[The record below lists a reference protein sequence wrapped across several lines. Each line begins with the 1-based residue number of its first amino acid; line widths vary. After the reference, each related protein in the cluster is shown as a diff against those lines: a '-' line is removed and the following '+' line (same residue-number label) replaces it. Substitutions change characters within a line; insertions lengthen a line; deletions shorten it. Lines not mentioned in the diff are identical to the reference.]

1 MWQQFSYQDAHGSH
15 PYSVYTPER
24 FPFGSPVPLIVM
36 LHGCTQTA
44 LDFATG
50 TGINLLAEQSGFV
63 VLYPQQTRTANQNLC
78 WNWFLPANQQ
88 RDSGEPARI
97 VGIIEQM
104 QQNSTLWSIDSNRI
118 YVAGISAGAATAGI
132 LGATYPD
139 VFAAI
144 GVHSGLEYQAA
155 DSFGQSVTAVLIG
168 GPAPREQGSAAYAA
182 MGEHAR
188 VVPTIV
194 FHGTADHMVAPINGE
209 QVVQQWIQ
217 TNDLASNKTYRAD
230 YQRPSSMTTGQVSG
244 GYAYLTEVWNDLSG
258 EVVQSYWKIDGMGHA
273 WSGGNAD
280 ASYTDPRGPDATTV
294 LYHFFMDHPM
304 KCTESGQPIPQAQ
317 TWFHRILRILANIFN
332 PQEEK

>member
-1 MWQQFSYQDAHGSH
+1 MWQQFSYQNAHGSH
-15 PYSVYTPER
+15 PYSVYIPEH
-24 FPFGSPVPLIVM
+24 FSFGPPVPLIVM
-36 LHGCTQTA
+36 LHGCAQTV

-50 TGINLLAEQSGFV
+50 TGMNLLAEQYGFV
-63 VLYPQQTRTANQNLC
+63 VVYPQQTWVANQSLC

-88 RDSGEPARI
+88 RGSGEPASI

-104 QQNSTLWSIDSNRI
+104 QQNTTLWSIDSNRI
-118 YVAGISAGAATAGI
+118 YVAGISAGAAMAGI

-155 DSFGQSVTAVLIG
+155 NSVGQSVMVMGRG
-168 GPAPREQGSAAYAA
+168 GPMPREQGSAAYAA

-194 FHGTADHMVAPINGE
+194 FHGTADLVVAPINGD
-209 QVVQQWIQ
+209 QVVQQWVQ
-217 TNDLASNKTYRAD
+217 TNGLASNKTYVAD
-230 YQRPSSMTTGQVSG
+230 YQRPSGMTTGQVPG
-244 GYAYLTEVWNDLSG
+244 GYAYLIEVWNDLSG

-273 WSGGNAD
+273 WSGGNPGG
-280 ASYTDPRGPDATTV
+280 SYTDPRGPDATTV

-304 KCTESGQPIPQAQ
+304 KSTGPGQPIPQAQ
-317 TWFHRILRILANIFN
+317 TWFHRIHRTLASIFN
-332 PQEEK
+332 PKEEK